1 MTYRQALRYINSLS
15 KFGIRPGLERIQVLL
30 EMLSCPQ
37 KNLKFVHVA
46 GTNGK
51 GSVCTFVSSIL
62 NAAGLKTGLFTSP
75 SVLDFREQFQI
86 GGAMI
91 SEKDFVDVF
100 EYIMPFMRKM
110 PKNGINLT
118 QFELI
123 TAIAIFWFARENCD
137 IVVLETGLGGRLDA
151 TNVVENVVCSVITSI
166 SYDHTNILGESISQI
181 AEEKT
186 GILKQ
191 NGTLVLYPKQ
201 YPQAL
206 CVIKAAAA
214 TLKNKVLT
222 PDLTSLSNARST
234 IAAGTS
240 FDYMGEDFKI
250 NLLGPHQ
257 VYNAITAITVASEL
271 DCHGGFT
278 IPPQAVKDGLYNAK
292 FPARFEVLSREPLI
306 ILDGAHNPGGAS
318 ILADS
323 LNLYLGKGR
332 VIAVVGMLKDKDI
345 CNVLRIISPHV
356 AEFIVVQPENPR
368 AMDKFE
374 LHDLIV
380 KNLNKPSVMATD
392 LNNAVDIAF
401 KMAFEQPSDTAVL
414 VFGSLYLASQIRPMF
429 LSFLR
434 DH

>member
-1 MTYRQALRYINSLS
+1 MTYLQALRYINSLS

-30 EMLSCPQ
+30 EMLSFPQ

-51 GSVCTFVSSIL
+51 GSVCTFVASIL
-62 NAAGLKTGLFTSP
+62 KSAGLKTGLFISP
-75 SVLDFREQFQI
+75 FVLDFREQFQI
-86 GGAMI
+86 DGTMI

-100 EYIMPFMRKM
+100 EYIMPFVKKM

-123 TAIAIFWFARENCD
+123 TAIAIFWFWRKNCD

-151 TNVVENVVCSVITSI
+151 TNVVKNVICSVITSI
-166 SYDHTNILGESISQI
+166 SYDHTNVLGESIFQI
-181 AEEKT
+181 AAEKA

-191 NGTLVLYPKQ
+191 NGTLVLYPTQ
-201 YPQAL
+201 DPQAL
-206 CVIKAAAA
+206 CTINETAAR
-214 TLKNKVLT
+214 LKNKVLI
-222 PDLTSLSNARST
+222 PDLTSLTNVKST
-234 IAAGTS
+234 IANGTS
-240 FDYMGEDFKI
+240 FEYMGDAFKI
-250 NLLGPHQ
+250 NLLGLHQ
-257 VYNAITAITVASEL
+257 VFNAITAITVADEL
-271 DCHGGFT
+271 YHYGGFK
-278 IPPQAVKDGLYNAK
+278 ISPQAVKDGLFRAV
-292 FPARFEVLSREPLI
+292 FPARFEVLSREPFV

-318 ILADS
+318 VLADS
-323 LNLYLGKGR
+323 LNLYLGKR
-332 VIAVVGMLKDKDI
+332 RIIAIVGMLKDKDI
-345 CNVLRIISPHV
+345 CDVLEIISPHV
-356 AEFIVVQPENPR
+356 AEFIVVQPDNPR

-380 KNLNKPSVMATD
+380 KKLNKPSAVATD
-392 LNNAVDIAF
+392 LKSAIEIAF
-401 KMAFEQPSDTAVL
+401 KMATAKHFDSAVL

>member
-1 MTYRQALRYINSLS
+1 MTYRQALSYINSLS

-37 KNLKFVHVA
+37 KNLKFVHIA

-62 NAAGLKTGLFTSP
+62 NAAGLKTGLFISP
-75 SVLDFREQFQI
+75 FVLDFREQLQI
-86 GGAMI
+86 DGAMI

-100 EYIMPFMRKM
+100 EYIMPFVRKM

-123 TAIAIFWFARENCD
+123 TAIAIFWFSRENCD

-181 AEEKT
+181 ATEKA
-186 GILKQ
+186 GILKH

-201 YPQAL
+201 DSQAL

-214 TLKNKVLT
+214 RLKNKVLT
-222 PDLTSLSNARST
+222 PDLASLSNVRST
-234 IAAGTS
+234 IASRTS
-240 FDYMGEDFKI
+240 FDYMSKAFKV

-271 DCHGGFT
+271 NRCGGFT

-292 FPARFEVLSREPLI
+292 FPARFEVLSHEPLI

-318 ILADS
+318 VLADS
-323 LNLYLGKGR
+323 LNLYLGKR
-332 VIAVVGMLKDKDI
+332 RIIAIVGMLKDKDI

-356 AEFIVVQPENPR
+356 AEFIVVQPDNPR
-368 AMDKFE
+368 AMDKSE
-374 LHDLIV
+374 LHNLIV
-380 KNLNKPSVMATD
+380 KQLNKPSVVATD
-392 LNNAVDIAF
+392 LNNAVEIAF
-401 KMAFEQPSDTAVL
+401 KMASERPSDTAIL